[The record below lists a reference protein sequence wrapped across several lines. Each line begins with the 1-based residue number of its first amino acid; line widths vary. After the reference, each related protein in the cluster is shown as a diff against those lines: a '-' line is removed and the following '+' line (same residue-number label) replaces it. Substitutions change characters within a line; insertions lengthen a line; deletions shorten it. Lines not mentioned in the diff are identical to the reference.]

1 MTKTEKRRGFSMTEI
16 MVIIVIVSVIAT
28 SAYKIMSTVF
38 SHFTK
43 SQTKL
48 TNLRMA
54 NVVVEWIKSD
64 VRASVIPSGDEE
76 QPKIEETTCTFCIT
90 DNKGEN
96 SRSMVEYVFKDNSVT
111 RTYKGQTR
119 SLTGKVQITDMK
131 FDEVLDEKT
140 KSKALL
146 ITIKVDRDKD
156 LEDRTDSQKMNV
168 VKLET
173 ILYPK
178 FYEECLSVE
187 EKYWNSARRNA
198 TGGV

>member
-1 MTKTEKRRGFSMTEI
+1 MNKSEKRRGFSMTEI
-16 MVIIVIVSVIAT
+16 IVIIFIVSLIAT

-54 NVVVEWIKSD
+54 NVVIEWMKSD
-64 VRASVIPSGDEE
+64 VRACVIPSRDEE
-76 QPKIEETTCTFCIT
+76 KPKIEETKCSFCIT

-96 SRSMVEYVFKDNSVT
+96 SREMVEYVFKDHSVT

-119 SLTGKVQITDMK
+119 ILTGKVQITDMK
-131 FDEVLDEKT
+131 FAEVLDEKT
-140 KSKALL
+140 KSRALL

-156 LEDRTDSQKMNV
+156 LEVRTESQKMNV
-168 VKLET
+168 VQLET